1 MEEGANGSGRGGGS
15 SGKNVLAG
23 PSVPFISWAACR
35 DGVFPPLSPLA
46 DQTGAEK
53 SYSPP
58 AAPSPPR
65 GEKRRGRKSEWPRDA
80 HHPAP
85 AWGAPAQPQAPPGTQ
100 GWLEGWSVPP
110 WRGQRCGMAG
120 SKGEGQRWPPEHR
133 PRPAVPAP
141 PSCQTL
147 QSRR

>member
-46 DQTGAEK
+46 DQTGVEK

-58 AAPSPPR
+58 AAPSPPG
-65 GEKRRGRKSEWPRDA
+65 GEKRRGRKSEQPRHA
-80 HHPAP
+80 HRPAP
-85 AWGAPAQPQAPPGTQ
+85 AWGAPTDTPRDPGVAGGVVRAPM
-100 GWLEGWSVPP
+100 EGAALWHGLQQ
-110 WRGQRCGMAG
+110 RGRSAVA
-120 SKGEGQRWPPEHR
+120 PEHR
-133 PRPAVPAP
+133 PRPPVPAP